1 MKESKMRVARIAST
15 TLAMTF
21 AAWAAHAQPL
31 MMGAEGL
38 EGEDHTFAFV
48 WAQESFERSV
58 VKGQP
63 YAAEAVTEIVQTL
76 ADGNRIVRKTTAR
89 VARDS
94 EGRTRREHALGAVGP
109 LVAAGKAPRTVFVN
123 DPVAGVAYVLDLDG
137 RTAFRHR
144 PAKVGMEHGH
154 GKHADE
160 FGIALAPGPGVT
172 HGRHAPHGGLALK
185 TFERHLLPKGA
196 PETLGKQL
204 IEGVEAEGT
213 RTTVTVPAGEIG
225 NERPIQIVS
234 ERWFS
239 PELQAVVSSR
249 HSDPRFGE
257 TTYRL
262 THLSRGDPAASLFEV
277 PADFRVEEGPGPRER
292 RREVIRERRERK

>member
-1 MKESKMRVARIAST
+1 MRVARIAST

-31 MMGAEGL
+31 MMGPDAL

-63 YAAEAVTEIVQTL
+63 YAAEAVTEIVQAL

-144 PAKVGMEHGH
+144 PVKFGKEGH
-154 GKHADE
+154 GTHAEDV
-160 FGIALAPGPGVT
+160 GIALDPGPA
-172 HGRHAPHGGLALK
+172 GRHGAHPRHGGLAMK
-185 TFERHLLPKGA
+185 TFERRLLQKGT
-196 PETLGKQL
+196 PESLGKQL
-204 IEGVEAEGT
+204 IDGVEAEGT
-213 RTTVTVPAGEIG
+213 RTTVTIPAGEIG
-225 NERPIQIVS
+225 NERPIEIVS
-234 ERWFS
+234 ERWYS

-262 THLSRGDPAASLFEV
+262 TQLSRGEPAASLFEV
-277 PADFRVEEGPGPRER
+277 PADFKVEDGPGPRER